1 MKKYTAEE
9 IYGICRDITNQLEV
23 TKREALKES
32 DDDCECEVALELTFK
47 QPDGT
52 RVPVKISSGEDVL
65 ELVEKYGYCDAE
77 ELAKARELLK
87 QDAEKTPVQ
96 KACEELDKAY
106 AELIHWQMMLDD
118 AEEDYE
124 EARSDYEKA
133 QSDYEDACDEYEEK
147 RREILK
153 KLFGD
158 DYPQKYDDLIKKPR
172 DLRQLLKVAAKGD

>member
-1 MKKYTAEE
+1 MKKFTAEQ
-9 IYGICRDITNQLEV
+9 IYKLCRNIVNQLEAS
-23 TKREALKES
+23 KQAELKEYG
-32 DDDCECEVALELTFK
+32 DDYEADAALELKFK
-47 QPDGT
+47 RPDGT
-52 RVPVKISSGEDVL
+52 HVQVKISSSEDVL

-77 ELAKARELLK
+77 ELAKAREMLK

-106 AELIHWQMMLDD
+106 AELIHWQMMLD
-118 AEEDYE
+118 
-124 EARSDYEKA
+124 EAH
-133 QSDYEDACDEYEEK
+133 SDYEDACDEYEEK